1 MRVVRRLGRDDGQ
14 TMTEYAVVLAVIT
27 PAILLALT
35 LLSERVQARLETVV
49 GFLS

>member
-1 MRVVRRLGRDDGQ
+1 MQTSCRNRKEQGQ

-27 PAILLALT
+27 PFIVAALAL
-35 LLSERVQARLETVV
+35 LSDSFMARLETVT

>member
-1 MRVVRRLGRDDGQ
+1 MQTSCQNRSEQGQ

-27 PAILLALT
+27 PAIVAALAL
-35 LLSERVQARLETVV
+35 LSDSFMARLETVV

>member
-1 MRVVRRLGRDDGQ
+1 MQTPGGKRHEQGQ

-27 PAILLALT
+27 PFIVAALA
-35 LLSERVQARLETVV
+35 LLSESFIARLETVT